1 MQTIKFERICKISR
15 KSTLIQSSYNPCSL
29 CYQAPPGGEGGVEFG
44 LPPSPPHQLDSNH
57 DDATILSWTLALL
70 YLEDILGR
78 AIRM

>member
-15 KSTLIQSSYNPCSL
+15 KSTLIQSSYNPYSL

-44 LPPSPPHQLDSNH
+44 LPPPHQLDSNH
-57 DDATILSWTLALL
+57 DDATILSWTFALR
-70 YLEDILGR
+70 YLNDILGR

>member
-1 MQTIKFERICKISR
+1 MQTTDFSQKYFDTNPLIISAHCAS
-15 KSTLIQSSYNPCSL
+15 KSHLEEKEGLSSAS
-29 CYQAPPGGEGGVEFG
+29 
-44 LPPSPPHQLDSNH
+44 PPSPPHQLDSNH